1 MNNFSISNFLISI
14 WVVQIGFGLLN
25 FSEARMEEIREIL
38 QFLEPSAR
46 LDLKIVAL
54 QHILGLT
61 GSPEG
66 LELISQVP
74 ELVRYYMILLI
85 YIYFLESP
93 QVELAM

>member
-1 MNNFSISNFLISI
+1 
-14 WVVQIGFGLLN
+14 
-25 FSEARMEEIREIL
+25 MEEIREIL

-74 ELVRYYMILLI
+74 ELVRYCMILLI
-85 YIYFLESP
+85 DIYFLESP
-93 QVELAM
+93 QVELAMWAM

>member
-74 ELVRYYMILLI
+74 ELVRYYLILLI
-85 YIYFLESP
+85 DIYFLESP

>member
-1 MNNFSISNFLISI
+1 
-14 WVVQIGFGLLN
+14 
-25 FSEARMEEIREIL
+25 MEEIREIL

-74 ELVRYYMILLI
+74 DLVRYYLILLI
-85 YIYFLESP
+85 DI

>member
-1 MNNFSISNFLISI
+1 MNYFSISNFLISI

-85 YIYFLESP
+85 DIYFLESP